1 LKKELRDEIKQ
12 DEFASGLEQ
21 AASWANQHSR
31 ELRIGLGVALVLAA
45 ALGGLA
51 YYRTQQAEESDRALR
66 EALTTYQAPL
76 ASETPAG
83 MDRPAGP
90 SFASADEKYKAA
102 ASAFDAVAQK
112 YGRSAAGA
120 RAKYYAALSRI
131 ELKQYA
137 EAEKSLRELQSGGAG
152 LEAELA
158 RAAIA
163 GLYRRSGQVEKAVE
177 AYKGLATNPTAN
189 LPRDFALLC
198 AAQTLEDAKRLAEAR
213 ATYRQ
218 LFEEFPASVYAT
230 EARTRAEYLETA
242 VQG

>member
-21 AASWANQHSR
+21 AASWASQHAK
-31 ELRIGLGVALVLAA
+31 ELRVGLGIALVLAA
-45 ALGGLA
+45 AIGGLA
-51 YYRTQQAEESDRALR
+51 YYKAQQAQESDRALR
-66 EALTTYQAPL
+66 DALTTYGAPL
-76 ASETPAG
+76 ASETPIG

-90 SFASADEKYKAA
+90 SFGTAEEKYKAA
-102 ASAFDAVAQK
+102 VVALDAVAQK
-112 YGRSAAGA
+112 YGGSAAGV
-120 RAKYYAALSRI
+120 RAQYYAALSRI

-137 EAEKSLRELQSGGAG
+137 EAEKSLRELQSRGAT

-163 GLYRRSGQVEKAVE
+163 DLYRRSGQVEKAVE

-198 AAQTLEDAKRLAEAR
+198 AAKTLEDAKRVGEAR

-218 LFEEFPASVYAT
+218 LFEEYPASIYAG
-230 EARTRAEYLETA
+230 EARTRAEYLESA

>member
-21 AASWANQHSR
+21 AATWAGQHQQQ
-31 ELRIGLGVALVLAA
+31 LRIGLGIALVLAA
-45 ALGGLA
+45 IVGGVA
-51 YYRTQQAEESDRALR
+51 YYRTQQVQGSDVALR
-66 EALTTYQAPL
+66 EALTTYAAPL

-90 SFASADEKYKAA
+90 SFGTAEEKYKAA
-102 ASAFDAVAQK
+102 VAAFDAVAQK
-112 YGRSAAGA
+112 YGSSAAGT
-120 RAKYYAALSRI
+120 RAKYYSALSRI

-137 EAEKSLRELQSGGAG
+137 EAEKALRELQSRGAG

-158 RAAIA
+158 RAALA
-163 GLYRRSGQVEKAVE
+163 DTYRRSGQVEKAVE

-198 AAQTLEDAKRLAEAR
+198 AARTLEDAKRVREAR

-218 LFEEFPASVYAT
+218 LFEEFPASVYAG
-230 EARTRAEYLETA
+230 EARSRAEYLETA